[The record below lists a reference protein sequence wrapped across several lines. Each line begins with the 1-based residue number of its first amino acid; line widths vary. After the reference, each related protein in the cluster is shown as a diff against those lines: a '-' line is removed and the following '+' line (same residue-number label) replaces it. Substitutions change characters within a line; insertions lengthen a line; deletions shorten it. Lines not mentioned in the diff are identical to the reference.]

1 MEAKNDSF
9 LLEER
14 GVYTVLIIVEA
25 IRMNPVGLKNL
36 DVRAFILIF
45 FYKKRHATQKEEG

>member
-45 FYKKRHATQKEEG
+45 FL